1 VKAPADEGVRKAI
14 DALAAFVA
22 RNGEAFE
29 RIAKSRHSTDPKFRF
44 LFGGDGKVR
53 GFIDAALFESHRE
66 LLSLPLPTLAVR
78 RITTN
83 GRSMTLLVLRRNVKM
98 AQEKREYQHARV
110 LPFLPRSEEACLASR
125 S

>member
-14 DALAAFVA
+14 EALAAFVA

-53 GFIDAALFESHRE
+53 GFIDATLFESHLE
-66 LLSLPLPTLAVR
+66 LMSLAVR

-83 GRSMTLLVLRRNVKM
+83 GRSMTLLVLRRSAKM
-98 AQEKREYQHARV
+98 AQEKREYQHARA
-110 LPFLPRSEEACLASR
+110 LPFLPSSEEACLASR

>member
-1 VKAPADEGVRKAI
+1 MKAPADEGVRKAI

-44 LFGGDGKVR
+44 LFGGDGKVG
-53 GFIDAALFESHRE
+53 GFIDATLFESHLE
-66 LLSLPLPTLAVR
+66 LMSLAVR
-78 RITTN
+78 RTTTN

>member
-53 GFIDAALFESHRE
+53 GSIDATLFESHRE
-66 LLSLPLPTLAVR
+66 LISLSLPTLAVR

-83 GRSMTLLVLRRNVKM
+83 GRSMTLLVLRRNVEM

-110 LPFLPRSEEACLASR
+110 LPFLPSSEEACLASR